1 MSEDSEQFCRDL
13 SRSGFKKRRG
23 DDVWECEIIG
33 KLTIMRQSE
42 HYFTVGFKVRQSPHK
57 NGNAMS
63 NTVFVSAT
71 ISKFSELPAAERRR
85 EKKAKK
91 EAA

>member
-13 SRSGFKKRRG
+13 SRSGFKKRTG

-42 HYFTVGFKVRQSPHK
+42 HYFTVAFQGETGP
-57 NGNAMS
+57 
-63 NTVFVSAT
+63 
-71 ISKFSELPAAERRR
+71 RRASR
-85 EKKAKK
+85 NQRRCDV
-91 EAA
+91 